1 MFKRR
6 AKKVWVSASDV
17 GRAAFCPH
25 YLELKKRGVKASK
38 QAEEARARGN
48 ASHDELNRMA
58 QDKRCYI
65 ASHLYGLD
73 DGRTDALRS
82 FRDNTLL
89 RHRPG
94 KVLVNIYYSL
104 SPTLVTISSRS
115 PAAERCLRYMVNG
128 IVKRILEGNK
138 ND

>member
-1 MFKRR
+1 MFKKRE
-6 AKKVWVSASDV
+6 KKIWVSASDV

-25 YLELKKRGVKASK
+25 YLELKNRGVKASR
-38 QAEEARARGN
+38 QAEASRARGN
-48 ASHDELNRMA
+48 ASHDELNRIA

-65 ASHLYGLD
+65 ASYLYGID
-73 DGRTDALRS
+73 DERTNALRS
-82 FRDNTLL
+82 FRDKTLL

-94 KVLVNIYYSL
+94 NVLVNIYYRL

-115 PAAERCLRYMVNG
+115 STAERCLRYMVNG
-128 IVKRILEGNK
+128 IVKRLLESNN